1 MQYRYGLAVA
11 SARALQNGDLK
22 STDFEQESA
31 WAENLT
37 QIGFVPED
45 DETVRLASELM
56 GVDPTKITNSKSIET
71 PDTNTASPVAK
82 KKTNKYGV

>member
-1 MQYRYGLAVA
+1 
-11 SARALQNGDLK
+11 
-22 STDFEQESA
+22 
-31 WAENLT
+31 
-37 QIGFVPED
+37 
-45 DETVRLASELM
+45 M